1 MKLGSYGWVLFRVLW
16 LCHGLHSIP
25 RTWRMQSTWEMLHTH
40 FFKEH
45 KKKVRSKRIYCLQG
59 IKLQRNKKY
68 LGAREMAQQLRTLT
82 GLLGDPGSMSGSHMV
97 AHCLFSS
104 SSTALIRHQDIH
116 TAKTLIL
123 RNSKINKSSFK
134 CISVGTMQ
142 HCLFKIQEPFANFW
156 EKVIFKL
163 NAKFNCSFVYCFIE

>member
-1 MKLGSYGWVLFRVLW
+1 MVWLKLGKGQWSWSGTCQINEMKLGSYGWVLFRVLW
-16 LCHGLHSIP
+16 QCHGLHMTRHGLHSIP
-25 RTWRMQSTWEMLHTH
+25 GTWCMQSTWEMLHTH

-45 KKKVRSKRIYCLQG
+45 KKKVRSKCIYCLQS

-68 LGAREMAQQLRTLT
+68 LGAREMVQWLRTLK

-104 SSTALIRHQDIH
+104 SRTALTRHQDIH

-123 RNSKINKSSFK
+123 RN
-134 CISVGTMQ
+134 
-142 HCLFKIQEPFANFW
+142 
-156 EKVIFKL
+156 
-163 NAKFNCSFVYCFIE
+163 